1 MFFID
6 YFCRFWYCNSFP
18 WSKTNFYK
26 NHKTIFSKE
35 KNQIKNFNKDQLAQS
50 NRRTEKQNMIK
61 FKKKTNGINIFHT
74 INSTGE
80 INTFIITTILYCH
93 HF

>member
-35 KNQIKNFNKDQLAQS
+35 KNQIKNFNKDQLAQVTDVQK
-50 NRRTEKQNMIK
+50 NRI
-61 FKKKTNGINIFHT
+61 
-74 INSTGE
+74 
-80 INTFIITTILYCH
+80 
-93 HF
+93 